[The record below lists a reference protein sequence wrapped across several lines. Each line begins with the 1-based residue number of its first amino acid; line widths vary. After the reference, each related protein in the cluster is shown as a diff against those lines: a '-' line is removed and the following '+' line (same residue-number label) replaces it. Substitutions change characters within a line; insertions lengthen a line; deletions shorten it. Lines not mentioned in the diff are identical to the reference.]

1 MKLNEVIVIDDSD
14 PDLLYTKIILEAA
27 AIAHNVR
34 TFETAIDALAYLK
47 RPEGHQVDAILLDIN
62 MPEMS
67 GFEFLDAYSGL
78 MTSQQAKA
86 VVVMLTSSPHPA
98 DRARALAYD
107 CVKGYVVKPID
118 VPGAQGVLAL
128 VQTLGDGNA

>member
-1 MKLNEVIVIDDSD
+1 MQLNEVLVIDDSD
-14 PDLLYTKIILEAA
+14 PDLLYTRIMLEAA
-27 AIAHNVR
+27 GIARSVR

-47 RPEGHQVDAILLDIN
+47 RPEGHQADVILLDIN

-67 GFEFLDAYSGL
+67 GFEFLDAYQAL
-78 MTSQQAKA
+78 HARQQATA

-98 DRARALAYD
+98 DRARALAYG

-118 VPGAQGVLAL
+118 VRSAKGVLAL
-128 VQTLGDGNA
+128 LESLRGQA

>member
-1 MKLNEVIVIDDSD
+1 MKLNEVLVIDDSD

-27 AIAHNVR
+27 AIAHGVR

-47 RPEGHQVDAILLDIN
+47 RPEGHHADVILLDIN

-67 GFEFLDAYSGL
+67 GFEFLDAYEEL
-78 MTSQQAKA
+78 HASQRATA

-98 DRARALAYD
+98 DRARALAYG

-118 VPGAQGVLAL
+118 VPSAQGLVAL
-128 VQTLGDGNA
+128 VESLSGQA